1 MGGEGSGRKPDVIK
15 SMKAQEH
22 FIQTMPAETI
32 ELPNYSGLQ
41 AVKKTDP
48 AVGGGGAVDSVFGRT
63 GAVVSATNDYTWA
76 QIDKTT
82 SDIADITTKSHAS
95 LSLIG
100 TNTHAQLDTHL
111 LSGSGVHNLDSSSNV
126 VGTATTQTLTNK

>member
-15 SMKAQEH
+15 SMKAQEQ

-48 AVGGGGAVDSVFGRT
+48 AVGGAVDSVFTRT
-63 GAVVSATNDYTWA
+63 GDVVAATNDYTWA
-76 QIDKTT
+76 QVNKTT
-82 SDIADITTKSHAS
+82 SDIADITTKAHTS
-95 LSLIG
+95 LTSIG
-100 TNTHAQLDTHL
+100 TNTHAQIDTHI
-111 LSGSGVHNLDSSSNV
+111 
-126 VGTATTQTLTNK
+126 